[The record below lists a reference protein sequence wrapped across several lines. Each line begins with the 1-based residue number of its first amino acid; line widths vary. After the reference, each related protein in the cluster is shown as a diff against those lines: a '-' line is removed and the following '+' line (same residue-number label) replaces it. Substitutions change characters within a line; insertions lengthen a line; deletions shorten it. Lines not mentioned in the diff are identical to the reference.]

1 MVPIESLSV
10 GKKVSIFFQDQSFME
25 VDALTAAKLLD
36 GTEIKIPV
44 TLEPGS
50 LVLDKL
56 AKVSGWVIER
66 NEDGIFLVGPLSTPE
81 LRRAYIKMIQDPGPH
96 VEPENPEGDWREWK
110 DAAPKKEI
118 APKALNPKK
127 VKPPKVSALKK
138 VVESVNCVESL
149 VNESEKVVQKSVKT
163 PPKVD
168 YSSALMKAMGL

>member
-110 DAAPKKEI
+110 DAAPKKVI
-118 APKALNPKK
+118 APKKEKVLAPKK
-127 VKPPKVSALKK
+127 VKESEKK
-138 VVESVNCVESL
+138 DVESVNCVQKL
-149 VNESEKVVQKSVKT
+149 VSH
-163 PPKVD
+163 PKVD
-168 YSSALMKAMGL
+168 YSSALMKCLNL